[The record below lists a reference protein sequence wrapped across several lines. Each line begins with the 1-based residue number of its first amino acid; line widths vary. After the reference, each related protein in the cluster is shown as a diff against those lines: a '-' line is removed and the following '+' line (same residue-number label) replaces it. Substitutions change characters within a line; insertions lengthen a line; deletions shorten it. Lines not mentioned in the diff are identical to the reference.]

1 MSNAVVH
8 FEIGAENADKLREFY
23 TALFGW
29 QFDTT
34 DPSYGVVDQTDGG
47 IGGGIMQIRENMP
60 PYVTVYVAVDD
71 LSATLTRIKE
81 LGGAE
86 AVRPT
91 PIPGVGEFALFRDP
105 EDHLVGLLKLDQTEF
120 AGTGH

>member
-8 FEIGAENADKLREFY
+8 FEIGAENASKLREFY
-23 TALFGW
+23 TTLFGW

-71 LSATLTRIKE
+71 LPATLTRIKE

-86 AVRPT
+86 VLGPT
-91 PIPGVGEFALFRDP
+91 AIPTVGEFALFRDP
-105 EDHLVGLLKLDQTEF
+105 EEHLVGLLKLEQTQP
-120 AGTGH
+120 TG